1 MRDSIFRKLFMVLIV
16 AMAVIVVK
24 LQGAVEEKRMN
35 QYVERCLDRT
45 LAVFSMGENAGNETD
60 GTEDGAAGQDS
71 QGSGEKDSAGD
82 PQGTASEN
90 QAGAADHEAESA
102 PMAIRVLLT
111 GGQGYAH
118 HHFTLSFEE
127 DYYIQN
133 GQEVYYGEAGT
144 SINETDIASLFARQG
159 ERKDHAGNAQSNG
172 QSNGEE
178 DMEDGLLV
186 GIFRDGGWDTDAEW
200 ELSMDGGAGEIYQGI
215 LVITQAGN
223 GTSGGQQTGQESEG
237 YYLVNTLPLESY
249 LYYVLPSEMPSS
261 YPMEALKAQAVCA
274 RSYAMLQIR
283 QGRMK
288 QYGADVDDTTAF
300 QVYHIQGT
308 SEAAKQAVEETAGQY
323 LSYQGEPIEA
333 FYYACSCGHSTTAD
347 IWRGSKGRDYSY
359 LVYQDYGTLEQESPW
374 YRWSYQAKQFDIEAL
389 KNRLLAVL
397 AQNKNYIS
405 IYSEEGSSEEGWTEI
420 TDRGKMEAVI
430 NGMSAVQDIRIQERL
445 AGEVADC
452 LHITSGSYHIMIE
465 GEYHIRNILTAD
477 GYILIKQDMSV
488 SEGLTLVP
496 SGFFEIETVK
506 QDGNLIGFVLK
517 GGGFGHGVGMSQY
530 GARYLAE
537 EGKDYQYILTYYYE
551 NVTMEMIY

>member
-1 MRDSIFRKLFMVLIV
+1 MRDSIFRKLFMILIV

-45 LAVFSMGENAGNETD
+45 LAVFSMVENPGNKTD
-60 GTEDGAAGQDS
+60 GNEDGADGQDS
-71 QGSGEKDSAGD
+71 QGPGEKNNAGD
-82 PQGTASEN
+82 PQGMASEN
-90 QAGAADHEAESA
+90 QAGAADHESESVS
-102 PMAIRVLLT
+102 MAIRVLLT

-144 SINETDIASLFARQG
+144 SINEEDIASLFARQG
-159 ERKDHAGNAQSNG
+159 ERKDHAGNVQSNG
-172 QSNGEE
+172 QSIGEE
-178 DMEDGLLV
+178 EMEDGLIV
-186 GIFRDGGWDTDAEW
+186 GIWRDSGWDTDAEW

-223 GTSGGQQTGQESEG
+223 GTSSEG

-249 LYYVLPSEMPSS
+249 LYYVLPSEMPSN

-308 SEAAKQAVEETAGQY
+308 SEAAKQAVDETAGQY

-389 KNRLLAVL
+389 KSRLLAVL

-405 IYSEEGSSEEGWTEI
+405 IYSGEGSSEEGWTEI

-430 NGMSAVQDIRIQERL
+430 SGMSAVQDIQIKERL

-452 LHITSGSYHIMIE
+452 LHITSGSYHIMIA

-477 GYILIKQDMSV
+477 GYMLIKQDMSV